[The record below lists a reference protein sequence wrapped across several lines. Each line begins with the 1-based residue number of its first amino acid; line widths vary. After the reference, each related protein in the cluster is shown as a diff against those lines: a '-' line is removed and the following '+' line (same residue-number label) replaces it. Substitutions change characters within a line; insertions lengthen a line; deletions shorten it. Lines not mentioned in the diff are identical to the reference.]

1 VGEVEDPDAVR
12 LFRCGLHED
21 GPDCVDETLALAGEV
36 LLVTGW
42 KLNHAIRIDLQR
54 PAWGGLPIAERPAR
68 GLDSMARGGRHTAAT
83 GPGAAAAGH
92 DQKNQGGLPVLQ
104 TTAAGRIEA
113 PELARAQQ
121 VMASISRSF
130 DAKVVGQARLRESL
144 LVGLMTGGHI
154 LLESVPGLAKT
165 TAAQTVADSVS
176 AEFRRIQCT
185 PDLLPSDIVGT
196 QIYDAAKG
204 TFVTQLGPVHANIV
218 LLDEI
223 NRSSAKTQSAMLEA
237 MQERQTSIGGVVHRL
252 PAPFLVL
259 ATQNPI
265 EQEGTYLLPE
275 AQMDRFMLKDVLDY
289 PTPAEEAEIIRRI
302 DSGVFTDEQRPAAAA
317 SLDAVVEVQELV
329 KRVYIDPAIVRY
341 IVGLVFVT
349 RNAAQYIDARL
360 AGFIEFGASPRAS
373 IAFSQAA
380 RAVALLN
387 GRDHVIPEDVKAL
400 AHRVLRH
407 RIILGFEAV
416 AEQVPVETII
426 DAIVASVQTP

>member
-1 VGEVEDPDAVR
+1 
-12 LFRCGLHED
+12 
-21 GPDCVDETLALAGEV
+21 
-36 LLVTGW
+36 
-42 KLNHAIRIDLQR
+42 
-54 PAWGGLPIAERPAR
+54 
-68 GLDSMARGGRHTAAT
+68 M
-83 GPGAAAAGH
+83 AAA
-92 DQKNQGGLPVLQ
+92 
-104 TTAAGRIEA
+104 RIEPA
-113 PELARAQQ
+113 ELARAQQ
-121 VMASISRSF
+121 TLAAISRSF

-144 LVGLMTGGHI
+144 FVGLMTGGHI

-165 TAAQTVADSVS
+165 TAAQTVAEAIS
-176 AEFRRIQCT
+176 ADFRRIQCT

-196 QIYDAAKG
+196 QLYDAAKG

-237 MQERQTSIGGVVHRL
+237 MQERQTSIGGVVHPL

-302 DSGVFTDEQRPAAAA
+302 DAGVFAPEQKPAAAA
-317 SLDAVVEVQELV
+317 SLEDVSDLQCIVR
-329 KRVYIDPAIVRY
+329 RVYIDPAIIRY
-341 IVGLVFVT
+341 IVGLAFVT
-349 RNAAQYIDARL
+349 RHAAEHIDARL

-380 RAVALLN
+380 RAVALLD
-387 GRDHVIPEDVKAL
+387 GRDHVLPEDVKSL

-407 RIILGFEAV
+407 RLILGFEAV
-416 AEQVPVETII
+416 AEEVPVETVI
-426 DAIVASVQTP
+426 DAIVAAVQTP

>member
-1 VGEVEDPDAVR
+1 
-12 LFRCGLHED
+12 
-21 GPDCVDETLALAGEV
+21 
-36 LLVTGW
+36 
-42 KLNHAIRIDLQR
+42 
-54 PAWGGLPIAERPAR
+54 
-68 GLDSMARGGRHTAAT
+68 M
-83 GPGAAAAGH
+83 
-92 DQKNQGGLPVLQ
+92 LQ
-104 TTAAGRIEA
+104 TSTSARIEPA
-113 PELARAQQ
+113 ELARAQQ
-121 VMASISRSF
+121 VVANISRSF

-144 LVGLMTGGHI
+144 LIGLMTGGHI

-165 TAAQTVADSVS
+165 TAAQTVAESVS

-204 TFVTQLGPVHANIV
+204 TFITQLGPVHANIV

-237 MQERQTSIGGVVHRL
+237 MQERQTSIGGQEYKL
-252 PAPFLVL
+252 PSPFLVL

-265 EQEGTYLLPE
+265 EQEGTYQLPE
-275 AQMDRFMLKDVLDY
+275 AQMDRFMIKDVLDY
-289 PTPAEEAEIIRRI
+289 PSPAEEAEIIRRI
-302 DSGVFTDEQRPAAAA
+302 DAGVFTPEQIPAAAA
-317 SLDAVVEVQELV
+317 SLDAVMGVQELV
-329 KRVYIDPAIVRY
+329 KRIYIDPAIINY

-349 RNAAQYIDARL
+349 RNAGQYIDRKL

-380 RAVALLN
+380 RAVALIN
-387 GRDHVIPEDVKAL
+387 GRDHVIPEDVKSL

-407 RIILGFEAV
+407 RLILGFEAV
-416 AEQVPVETII
+416 AEQVPVETVI

>member
-1 VGEVEDPDAVR
+1 MAGGTHVVGDPDPVALVSSGLLKHR
-12 LFRCGLHED
+12 LNGK
-21 GPDCVDETLALAGEV
+21 DEALAFIGEK

-42 KLNHAIRIDLQR
+42 KLAHGKRINLR
-54 PAWGGLPIAERPAR
+54 GTRWGGVPIAAGPPS
-68 GLDSMARGGRHTAAT
+68 GLDRMADGVLPGNTVRAPAAVQQPTGG
-83 GPGAAAAGH
+83 
-92 DQKNQGGLPVLQ
+92 NPVLQ
-104 TTAAGRIEA
+104 TSAPARIEPA
-113 PELARAQQ
+113 ELARAQQ
-121 VMASISRSF
+121 VVANISRSF

-165 TAAQTVADSVS
+165 TAAQTVAEAVS

-204 TFVTQLGPVHANIV
+204 TFITQLGPVHANIV

-237 MQERQTSIGGVVHRL
+237 MQERQTTIGGQEYKL
-252 PAPFLVL
+252 PSPFLVL

-265 EQEGTYLLPE
+265 EQEGTYQLPE

-289 PTPAEEAEIIRRI
+289 PSPAEEAEIIRRI
-302 DSGVFTDEQRPAAAA
+302 DAGVFTPEQIPAAAA
-317 SLDAVVEVQELV
+317 SLAAVSGVQELV
-329 KRVYIDPAIVRY
+329 KRIYIDPAIINY

-349 RNAAQYIDARL
+349 RNAGQYIDQRL

-380 RAVALLN
+380 RAVALIN
-387 GRDHVIPEDVKAL
+387 GRDHVLPEDVKSL

-407 RIILGFEAV
+407 RLILGFEAV